1 MGTDGVGDTV
11 EQLGAIDGLRPWL
24 RIDEEVGGV
33 IGVGGDLAAV
43 LLDGVIK
50 GAQLNTGSS
59 RFGLSAPVIVERV

>member
-24 RIDEEVGGV
+24 RIDEEVGEV

-43 LLDGVIK
+43 LLDGLIE
-50 GAQLNTGSS
+50 GTQLNTGGR
-59 RFGLSAPVIVERV
+59 RFAFLHLL